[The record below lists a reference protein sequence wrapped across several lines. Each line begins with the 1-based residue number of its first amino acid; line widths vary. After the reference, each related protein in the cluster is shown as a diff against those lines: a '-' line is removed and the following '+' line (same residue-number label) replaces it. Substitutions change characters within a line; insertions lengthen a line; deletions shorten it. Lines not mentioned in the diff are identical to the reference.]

1 MTCVNKEQERKARL
15 SSLQEL
21 YYEVKRFWTS
31 PLFDEIT
38 NACNSQQEQDSEV
51 RILSRILLVV
61 RVKRFWTSP
70 LPRNFQ
76 KIA

>member
-31 PLFDEIT
+31 PLRRNYKTLAIP
-38 NACNSQQEQDSEV
+38 
-51 RILSRILLVV
+51 VV
-61 RVKRFWTSP
+61 NKNKTRKVVCVKRFWTSP